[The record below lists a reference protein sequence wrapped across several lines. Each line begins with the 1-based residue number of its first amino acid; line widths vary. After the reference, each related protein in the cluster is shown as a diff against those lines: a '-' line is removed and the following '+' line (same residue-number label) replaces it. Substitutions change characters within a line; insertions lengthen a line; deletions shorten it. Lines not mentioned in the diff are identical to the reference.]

1 MTGTYTSR
9 GNLYKTAA
17 DGNDFVSV
25 VQDISNNMDKL
36 DALLGWCP
44 VTAASLP
51 ASAFQGAPFYT
62 TDTVKLY
69 VNGGAGGSAATSY
82 KQVLL
87 AGSTFDSNISLGS
100 SALQFTAGSS
110 GASATFSGMRGTS
123 THLLVSG
130 RTLSASA
137 NDMFSVTVAGLLS
150 WGAGSTAPD
159 VNLYRSAAD
168 TLKTDD
174 SFSVGASLTVAA
186 SANLAD
192 TIITGNRVT
201 NGATE
206 RPQLHTSTTVQNT
219 TGETAIQT
227 VTIPASDAAVGST
240 YRIRIG
246 GTAAVAAATTP
257 TLTFRARLGGA
268 SGTLIASL
276 GSVTC
281 RSGMSDG
288 YWDAEL
294 MLTCSSTGAS
304 GTWTGFLK
312 GGHNFVGGVSTYATL
327 GPVATASIT
336 KDTTAAQDLVITA
349 QWSAASSS
357 NTATA
362 RTGQSGRVA

>member
-17 DGNDFVSV
+17 DGNDNVDV
-25 VQDISNNMDKL
+25 VQDLSNNMDKL
-36 DALLGWCP
+36 DALLGWRP
-44 VTAASLP
+44 VTSGTLP

-69 VNGGAGGSAATSY
+69 VNTGLGGSAATTY

-110 GASATFSGMRGTS
+110 GASATFAGMRGTS
-123 THLLVSG
+123 THLLLSG

-137 NDMFSVTVAGLLS
+137 NDQFSATVAGLLS
-150 WGAGSTAPD
+150 WGAGSGAVDT
-159 VNLYRSAAD
+159 NLYRSAAD

-174 SFSVGASLTVAA
+174 SFSVGANLTVAG
-186 SANLAD
+186 SSTLTD
-192 TIITGNRVT
+192 TIITGNRIT

-206 RPQLHTSTTVQNT
+206 RPQLHSVATIANLATEQVL
-219 TGETAIQT
+219 AT
-227 VTIPASDAAVGST
+227 VTIPANDAAIGAT
-240 YRIRIG
+240 YRIRVG

-257 TLTFRARLGGA
+257 SMTFRARLGGA
-268 SGTLIASL
+268 GGTLIAA
-276 GSVTC
+276 VTAITA

-288 YWDAEL
+288 YWEAEI
-294 MLTCSSTGAS
+294 MLTCSSTGVS
-304 GTWTGFLK
+304 GTWSGFIK
-312 GGHNFVGGVSTYATL
+312 GAHNFTTSVLTYTSF
-327 GPVATASIT
+327 GPIATASIT
-336 KDTTAAQDLVITA
+336 RDTTASQDLVLTG

-357 NTATA
+357 NTISS